1 MKRHLPTGLALVLGF
16 AALLGT
22 AAPPALADGPTV
34 GCPPPVKHHV
44 VLHVRHHWVHH
55 YVARPRYLVAW
66 TPACGGSEHPC
77 NVDHLTVPIQ

>member
-22 AAPPALADGPTV
+22 AVPPALADGPTV

-44 VLHVRHHWVHH
+44 VLHVRHHWVHR
-55 YVARPRYLVAW
+55 YVTRTVYREVWLAG
-66 TPACGGSEHPC
+66 CGSTVHPC
-77 NVDHLTVPIQ
+77 NVDHIVVPLD